1 MSDDMIAR
9 LSAQMPPFARSM
21 GIQVD
26 HLADGV
32 PVLAM
37 NFSERVLGRPGF
49 VHGGALAG
57 LLETAAIIALRYDLG
72 AEGETL
78 RFKPVNISVEF
89 LRGGTMVQ
97 TFAQGQVIRA
107 GRRIA
112 NVRADAW
119 QASRD
124 KPVASCWMNFLLK
137 PKQAYTNLQ

>member
-1 MSDDMIAR
+1 MSDETIVR
-9 LSAQMPPFARSM
+9 LAAQMPPFARSM

-26 HLADGV
+26 HIAKGV
-32 PVLAM
+32 PVLTM

-49 VHGGALAG
+49 LHGGAIAG
-57 LLETAAIIALRYDLG
+57 LLEIAAITALRCDLDH
-72 AEGETL
+72 EGESL

-89 LRGGTMVQ
+89 LRGGTMIQ

-124 KPVASCWMNFLLK
+124 KPLASCWMNFLLK
-137 PKQAYTNLQ
+137 PKQA